1 MANLVWTY
9 RATSDLDEIAEY
21 IAFDNP
27 AAATLLA
34 GQIYSHIEQL
44 IKHPMSG
51 SVPAE
56 LPRTSE
62 YRQIIEPPC
71 RIFYKVEQDTVFILH
86 VMRSERLLRPSHLE
100 GKED

>member
-1 MANLVWTY
+1 MANLVWTH
-9 RATSDLDEIAEY
+9 RATSDLNEIAEY

-27 AAATLLA
+27 DAATRLA
-34 GQIYSHIEQL
+34 GRIYSHVEQL

-71 RIFYKVEQDTVFILH
+71 RIFYKVEKDTIFIVH

-100 GKED
+100 D